1 MKFIGKFFLI
11 LLLILLLVLITGY
24 FLLKSAWGAATLS
37 RWISDET
44 AYHLSIGR
52 LHHSF
57 STPLEV
63 TLDNFSFG
71 HDGQPALVVAD
82 KVTLDLSLLQF
93 SSPSRFDSITL
104 TNGEVNLANISPG
117 TAIPLQANH
126 LRLNNISI
134 VEPGTGTDSGFQA
147 SQIVADISPWNPGEN
162 SLQGSQYH
170 FSMGIGQLTLN
181 TQQLSNIHA
190 NGQVDPQQLTLDH
203 LDGQA
208 ERGNFS
214 GSLTR
219 DAQGHWQ
226 VQQLSLQDIRFQT
239 EKNLPDFL
247 APLVRHNIR
256 PARID
261 ISHATIV
268 GPDWA
273 VTDFNMQLAN
283 PQLPAGD
290 LLTQGGT
297 LKLQASELVCDN
309 NDFVSP
315 QADAEA
321 TPEGLRIDS
330 ISTHWKNGTLSAS
343 GDWLRAN
350 RQLALN
356 NLTISGLEYTLPQ
369 DWRQWWMAP
378 LPDWLDSVV
387 VHQLAVSN
395 SLVIDINPA
404 FPFQMTA
411 LHGTGHELLLVRN
424 HQWGIWSGDSEWK
437 ATEATFNRRDIN
449 APWLKLHADDRQITV
464 SDLKMLADNGPL
476 VGSAQISQQPS
487 RNFSLSLQGQSVP
500 TDLFAHWGWPVTPAG
515 EKGSITLNVTGK
527 LQADQPLRPTVNGT
541 LHLSTP
547 AGAQQQSMQDGVIR

>member
-37 RWISDET
+37 RWISNET

-57 STPLEV
+57 SAPLEV
-63 TLDNFSFG
+63 TLDDFSFG

-82 KVTLDLSLLQF
+82 HVTLGLSLLQF
-93 SSPSRFDSITL
+93 STPTHFDTITL
-104 TNGEVNLANISPG
+104 TEGEINLANIRPG

-134 VEPGTGTDSGFQA
+134 VEPGADTGFTA
-147 SQIVADISPWNPGEN
+147 SQIVADISPWKPDAN
-162 SLQGSQYH
+162 SLQGGHYH
-170 FSMGIGQLTLN
+170 FRMGIGQLQLN
-181 TQQLSNIHA
+181 AQTLSNLHA
-190 NGQVDPQQLTLDH
+190 NGQVNSRQLTLES
-203 LDGQA
+203 LEGQT
-208 ERGNFS
+208 ERGRFS
-214 GSLTR
+214 GALTR
-219 DAQGHWQ
+219 DAQGAWQ

-256 PARID
+256 PGQID

-273 VTDFNMQLAN
+273 VTDLNLQLAN
-283 PQLPAGD
+283 PQLPDNA
-290 LLTQGGT
+290 LLAQGGT
-297 LKLQASELVCDN
+297 LKLQASELVYGN

-315 QADAEA
+315 RAEAEA
-321 TPEGLRIDS
+321 TPEGVRIDS
-330 ISTHWKNGTLSAS
+330 LSTHWKNGTVSAT
-343 GDWLRAN
+343 GDWQRAT

-356 NLTISGLEYTLPQ
+356 NLTVTGLEYTLPQ
-369 DWRQWWMAP
+369 DWRQRVMAP
-378 LPDWLDSVV
+378 LPDWLDSVI

-395 SLVIDINPA
+395 SLIIDINPA

-411 LHGTGHELLLVRN
+411 LHGSGQELLLARH
-424 HQWGIWSGDSEWK
+424 HQWGIWSGNSEWK
-437 ATEATFNRRDIN
+437 ATEATFNRRDIS
-449 APWLKLHADDRQITV
+449 APWFKLHADDRQISV
-464 SDLKMLADNGPL
+464 SDLKMLIDNGPL

-487 RNFSLSLQGQSVP
+487 RDFSLSLEGQSVP
-500 TDLFAHWGWPVTPAG
+500 TDFLTHWGWPAPATG
-515 EKGSITLNVTGK
+515 GKGSVSLNVTGK
-527 LQADQPLRPTVNGT
+527 LQAGQPLRPTVSGT
-541 LHLSTP
+541 LHLTTP
-547 AGAQQQSMQDGVIR
+547 AGTQQQSMQAGVMR

>member
-37 RWISDET
+37 RWISDDT

-57 STPLEV
+57 SAPLEV

-82 KVTLDLSLLQF
+82 DVTLDLSLLQF
-93 SSPSRFDSITL
+93 SAPSHFDAITL
-104 TNGEVNLANISPG
+104 TNGEINLANIRPG

-134 VEPGTGTDSGFQA
+134 VEPGTGSGFTARQ
-147 SQIVADISPWNPGEN
+147 VMADITPWKPDAN
-162 SLQGSQYH
+162 SLQGEQYH
-170 FSMGIGQLTLN
+170 FRMGIGQLLLN
-181 TQQLSNIHA
+181 TQPLSNIHA
-190 NGQVDPQQLTLDH
+190 DGQMNSQQLTLDH

-208 ERGNFS
+208 ERGSFS

-239 EKNLPDFL
+239 EKNLADFL

-256 PARID
+256 PGQID

-273 VTDFNMQLAN
+273 VTDLNMQLAN
-283 PQLPAGD
+283 PQLPATD

-297 LKLQASELVCDN
+297 LKLQASELVYGN

-315 QADAEA
+315 QAAAEA

-330 ISTHWKNGTLSAS
+330 ISTHWKNGTVSAS
-343 GDWLRAN
+343 GDWQRAN

-356 NLTISGLEYTLPQ
+356 NLTLTGLEYTLPQ

-378 LPDWLDSVV
+378 LPDWLDSVI

-411 LHGTGHELLLVRN
+411 LHGTGQQLVLARN

-449 APWLKLHADDRQITV
+449 APWLKLHADDRQIKV
-464 SDLKMLADNGPL
+464 SELKMLVDNGPL
-476 VGSAQISQQPS
+476 IGSATISQQPS
-487 RNFSLSLQGQSVP
+487 REFSLSLQGQSVP
-500 TDLFAHWGWPVTPAG
+500 TDLFTHWGWPVTSAG
-515 EKGSITLNVTGK
+515 GKGNVTLNLTGK

-541 LHLSTP
+541 LQLSTP
-547 AGAQQQSMQDGVIR
+547 AGAQQQSMQAGVLR